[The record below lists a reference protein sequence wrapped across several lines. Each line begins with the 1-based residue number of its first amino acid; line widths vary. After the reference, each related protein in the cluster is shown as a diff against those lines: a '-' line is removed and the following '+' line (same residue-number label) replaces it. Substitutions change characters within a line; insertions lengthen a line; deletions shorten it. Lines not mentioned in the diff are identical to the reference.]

1 MNNENKLIAEFMDL
15 KNTGLSIY
23 KVSEYKYHKDWNWL
37 MDVVEK
43 CLKTGDDTHEWD
55 NIMDTIFTCDK
66 DIVYKQVVEFIK
78 QYNDEQNK
86 A

>member
-1 MNNENKLIAEFMDL
+1 MRDNKLIAEFMDL

>member
-1 MNNENKLIAEFMDL
+1 MDL

>member
-1 MNNENKLIAEFMDL
+1 MESNKLIAEFMDL

>member
-1 MNNENKLIAEFMDL
+1 MMRDNKLIAEFMDL

-86 A
+86 T

>member
-1 MNNENKLIAEFMDL
+1 MDL

-86 A
+86 T